1 MLIFKKLV
9 SQTGRERDLHTEN
22 ALNNILTHW
31 CVHGDRAVSFFS
43 LGVLRRWAVE
53 DFGGGL
59 PTKSDVRDDLFPL
72 PGWARQLMLVPGGI
86 LRFPLRG

>member
-1 MLIFKKLV
+1 MLIFKGLV

-22 ALNNILTHW
+22 AVNNILTHW
-31 CVHGDRAVSFFS
+31 FAHGDRAVSFLS

-72 PGWARQLMLVPGGI
+72 PGWARRLMLVPGGI